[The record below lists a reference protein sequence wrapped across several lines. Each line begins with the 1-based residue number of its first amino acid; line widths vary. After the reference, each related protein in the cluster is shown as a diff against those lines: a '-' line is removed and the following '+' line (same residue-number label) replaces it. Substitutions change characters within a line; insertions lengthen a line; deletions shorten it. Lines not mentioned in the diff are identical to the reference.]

1 MSKVCVG
8 FSPSLPQSGHRTYR
22 SRNESGTFTNA
33 IPSLRAAAGP
43 NIELAVD
50 HAGAYVVSSAR
61 LPASDTSRLDLEA
74 GLIGEELPLLNERKS
89 RLQRRPARSQ
99 LLRACRV
106 SDVSDF
112 RRKARS
118 HCT

>member
-1 MSKVCVG
+1 M
-8 FSPSLPQSGHRTYR
+8 
-22 SRNESGTFTNA
+22 NESGTFTNA

-50 HAGAYVVSSAR
+50 HAGAYVASSAR
-61 LPASDTSRLDLEA
+61 LPASRLDLEA
-74 GLIGEELPLLNERKS
+74 DLVGEELPLLNERKS

-99 LLRACRV
+99 LLRACGV
-106 SDVSDF
+106 SDVSNF

>member
-1 MSKVCVG
+1 M
-8 FSPSLPQSGHRTYR
+8 
-22 SRNESGTFTNA
+22 NESGTFTNA
-33 IPSLRAAAGP
+33 IPSLLAAAGP

-50 HAGAYVVSSAR
+50 HAGAYVVSSTR
-61 LPASDTSRLDLEA
+61 SPASDTSRLDLEA

-99 LLRACRV
+99 LLRACGV
-106 SDVSDF
+106 SDVSNF
-112 RRKARS
+112 RRKAGS